1 MVYALSVAPCTSKP
15 RCEQD
20 APSNGGQRLCL
31 NAGFPRRRG
40 LARLSGPTTQISMTE
55 RTKIIVAIGLFLL
68 FAVPLFIVEWRK
80 LKRREAA
87 ATPPPLP
94 ITKPSHQTTPMD
106 DNTFWSIIDSAVSPD
121 KAESDYNY
129 DKLENRLRQMGAEEI
144 LGFGAAMQRAVNHA
158 YDWRLWG
165 AAYLINGGCSDDGF
179 EYFRGWL
186 IAQGSAIY
194 RQALANPDSLADYIK
209 SYKGSSPIEDEDLL
223 AVPWM
228 IFEEKTGSGDGYE
241 TGVEFAPEPNGENW
255 DFDDEEQMKSRLPNL
270 AALDPYERIDDEEDD
285 D

>member
-1 MVYALSVAPCTSKP
+1 
-15 RCEQD
+15 
-20 APSNGGQRLCL
+20 
-31 NAGFPRRRG
+31 
-40 LARLSGPTTQISMTE
+40 MTE

-94 ITKPSHQTTPMD
+94 ITKPTHKPAPMD
-106 DNTFWSIIDSAVSPD
+106 DNTFWSIVDSAVSPN

-129 DKLENRLRQMGAEEI
+129 DKLENRLRQMSAEEI
-144 LGFGAAMQRAVNHA
+144 LGFGAAMQRAVNDA
-158 YDWRLWG
+158 CDWKLWG

-194 RQALANPDSLADYIK
+194 RQALFDPDSLADYIK

-223 AVPWM
+223 AAPWM
-228 IFEEKTGSGDGYE
+228 IFKEKTGSGDGYE
-241 TGVEFAPEPNGENW
+241 TGVEFVPEPTGENW
-255 DFDDEEQMKSRLPNL
+255 DFDDDEQMKRRLPKL
-270 AALDPYERIDDEEDD
+270 AALGPHNGDADFDDDDE
-285 D
+285 